1 MASAEVE
8 VPTNFANNFWGSN
21 DAGTEILRA
30 RMLSSKQ
37 TNEDLKAFYN
47 TKAALHEDF
56 GKKLLKHSKMVIGK
70 DETGTLR
77 RLLDGIRDELEG
89 VGQHNITLAQRI
101 RNSLETP
108 LQNFITDQR
117 DQRKLIQVGVDKQ
130 QRNKQLHINHV
141 YKSREKYYAECSKML
156 NLQNQLE
163 TCIAGREYERIKQ
176 KHEKSRLEV
185 KTSDKEYQAACTG
198 LKNVMRQ
205 WQNEWKVACDK
216 FQEMEEKRIEFL
228 HHSLCVYVNILQTVT
243 DQERESH
250 EQIWDLL
257 DHCDVEQDI
266 QHFIEAQGTGNHI
279 PEPPSYVDF
288 FSETRDEPP
297 KYSIANFA
305 GRQNSKRLST
315 SAIPNS
321 KSDQELKRAST
332 QSLQSITQP
341 LQRASSTRLSSSIE
355 RESRQLSNAG
365 DEEIFIE
372 DSAQGVLVPIVT
384 KKTSSQ
390 IQSLES
396 SRVQSL
402 ESSRVM
408 NQASDDVFH
417 TTERAKIHE
426 YSDGESNATPSQ
438 SHPKQSFVTRLSRKL
453 SQNLDRSFDHALEG
467 LIYKM
472 EKGRDV
478 NDVEYSPTKTSAR
491 SNSYRRAP
499 SPVKNTSSSS
509 AASKNGRPISPY
521 LPGGWPNN
529 EPKVSLSTS
538 AKIISERS
546 GVIQSPSPS
555 YSTGTAIGAK
565 TSSVR
570 DPRGSI
576 KMNAPPSMR
585 RSVVQQQS
593 LLPQPPPSQ
602 EKQVAS
608 HDGGEPI
615 ICWAIALFNYHAK
628 YDDDLTFERGDWF
641 AITQMDQGG
650 WYMAHAWNATDARW
664 VGKYGYVPSNFLQ
677 PAK

>member
-8 VPTNFANNFWGSN
+8 APNNFANNFWGRN
-21 DAGTEILRA
+21 DAGTEVLRA

-37 TNEDLKAFYN
+37 TNEDLKTFYN
-47 TKAALHEDF
+47 VKAALHEDF

-77 RLLDGIRDELEG
+77 RLLDGIRDELEA
-89 VGQHNITLAQRI
+89 VGQNNITLAQRI
-101 RNSLETP
+101 RNNLETP
-108 LQNFITDQR
+108 LQNFISDQR
-117 DQRKLIQVGVDKQ
+117 DQRKLVQVGVDKQ

-198 LKNVMRQ
+198 LKSVMRQ
-205 WQNEWKVACDK
+205 WQSEWKVACDK

-266 QHFIEAQGTGNHI
+266 QHFIEAQGTGNNI
-279 PEPPSYVDF
+279 PEPPSYIDF
-288 FSETRDEPP
+288 FSETRDEQP

-321 KSDQELKRAST
+321 KSDQELKRSST
-332 QSLQSITQP
+332 QSIQSTTQP
-341 LQRASSTRLSSSIE
+341 VKRASSARLSSSIE
-355 RESRQLSNAG
+355 RESRRLSNAG

-426 YSDGESNATPSQ
+426 YSDGESNSTPSQ

-499 SPVKNTSSSS
+499 SPVRNTSSSS
-509 AASKNGRPISPY
+509 AASKSGRSTSPY

-555 YSTGTAIGAK
+555 YSTGTAVGAK
-565 TSSVR
+565 TSSIR

-576 KMNAPPSMR
+576 KMNAPPAMR

-593 LLPQPPPSQ
+593 LIPQPPPSQ

-650 WYMAHAWNATDARW
+650 WYMAHAWNVTDARW